1 MISLVKQVFIVSL
14 SFSSHL
20 ASVTNVRTK
29 SMSLNKN
36 YCTCKKDYS
45 WNPST
50 CICEDDKHLK
60 SIADTSV
67 VTCDEI
73 ISVMDIASTKMTNT
87 VATNVS
93 INSDIEKIN
102 CHSKDVRY
110 KIDSYILHSVLV
122 AIILLLIITFI
133 CYH

>member
-87 VATNVS
+87 VATTVS
-93 INSDIEKIN
+93 INSDIEK
-102 CHSKDVRY
+102 VRY

>member
-93 INSDIEKIN
+93 INSDIEK
-102 CHSKDVRY
+102 VRY